1 MKKQILVTGGTGYIG
16 SHTVVEFIQSG
27 YEVIIVDNLS
37 NSNSDVLEGIY
48 KICGVRPIFYKIDV
62 REIEQLRKVFE
73 ANSEITAIV
82 HFAAFKAVGESVQFP
97 LKYYQNNLL
106 GLTNVLQCMKEFN
119 VYNFVF
125 SSSCTV
131 YGQPKVLPVTENT
144 PVVRPES
151 PYGNTKKIGEEII
164 QDFIKASVG
173 FNAISLRYFNPI
185 GAHPTALIGELPLGV
200 PNNLMPYITQT
211 AYGIREELK
220 VFGSDYKTHDGTP
233 IRDYINVVDLSRAHV
248 LAVERLNNQKN
259 KEAYEIYN
267 IGTGKGLS
275 VLDIIKAFENSTGI
289 KLKYRITDRRP
300 GDVEKVWA
308 DTTKANEELGWKAEI
323 SLEDTVKSAWE
334 WENYYRKNF
343 NKDKI

>member
-48 KICGVRPIFYKIDV
+48 NICGVRPIFYKIDV